1 LDRLCKPISGSLVG
15 AIMEPDSP
23 CGASSLLFAGFRLE
37 PDGSLFRG
45 KSVVH
50 LPPRELAALRLL
62 LANVGQIVTPSQLK
76 QALWG
81 DVHVTADS
89 VPKCLS
95 SLRARLQPEDCI
107 QTVYKRGYR
116 LMAEVRGAEPPD
128 GEAISKLSTPRL
140 AIPPF
145 VSGVGVPEHLGIAV
159 AEETIVRLS
168 NARSPYASI
177 LARDSVFTLA
187 ARGFTAQQIGE
198 ALHADLVLAG
208 TIRAI
213 SSQFMLRVEM
223 ICVADGVQIWVEDLL
238 VERTRIAELESDL
251 ADRLDFRLTNRPIAW
266 GNSRPRSAPSL
277 TIASRNNTHPSTPR
291 IAAPPPRSAPPL
303 HTLNGRTASG
313 RMEPVF
319 SISAAAD
326 SSANRVDK
334 RQSREAYEAF
344 LRGHQAWQSPE
355 RHRMQDGL
363 QQLTRAIELDPSLI
377 PARVDLIHLCLSQAF
392 YGYMTPQLAADL
404 ARRAAEQI
412 PDLPHRAPE
421 VLPALGWIHFQED
434 RNLEAASRD
443 FEMSAHLPHN
453 PSVTRARSLFAL
465 SNWHFD
471 EAIDLLRTAIQA
483 DPFSPSLHGRLSW
496 ALHLDGQTAESVEQ
510 VEKTLALYPEHVGVA
525 FYGAII
531 LAFNG
536 NPERGEKIARD
547 LASRHSYLDLASAAH
562 AYSLACAGREIEARA
577 ILERLQWLSR
587 ERFVLKSF
595 FPAVHVALGDYDS
608 ALVELDAANE
618 NRCPWFFQMLA
629 DPRLKPLHGRT
640 EFRRLQSILPRM
652 EAACEQRAL
661 EN

>member
-1 LDRLCKPISGSLVG
+1 
-15 AIMEPDSP
+15 MEPDSP

-251 ADRLDFRLTNRPIAW
+251 ADRLDFHRLGKLA
-266 GNSRPRSAPSL
+266 SAIRAQPDHRL
-277 TIASRNNTHPSTPR
+277 QEQHPSFD
-291 IAAPPPRSAPPL
+291 A
-303 HTLNGRTASG
+303 
-313 RMEPVF
+313 
-319 SISAAAD
+319 
-326 SSANRVDK
+326 
-334 RQSREAYEAF
+334 
-344 LRGHQAWQSPE
+344 
-355 RHRMQDGL
+355 QD
-363 QQLTRAIELDPSLI
+363 
-377 PARVDLIHLCLSQAF
+377 
-392 YGYMTPQLAADL
+392 
-404 ARRAAEQI
+404 RRAATEERPAI
-412 PDLPHRAPE
+412 AHVERANSVGANGACLLHIRRGGFFRQPGGQA
-421 VLPALGWIHFQED
+421 PK
-434 RNLEAASRD
+434 SR
-443 FEMSAHLPHN
+443 
-453 PSVTRARSLFAL
+453 SV
-465 SNWHFD
+465 
-471 EAIDLLRTAIQA
+471 
-483 DPFSPSLHGRLSW
+483 
-496 ALHLDGQTAESVEQ
+496 
-510 VEKTLALYPEHVGVA
+510 
-525 FYGAII
+525 
-531 LAFNG
+531 
-536 NPERGEKIARD
+536 
-547 LASRHSYLDLASAAH
+547 
-562 AYSLACAGREIEARA
+562 
-577 ILERLQWLSR
+577 
-587 ERFVLKSF
+587 
-595 FPAVHVALGDYDS
+595 
-608 ALVELDAANE
+608 
-618 NRCPWFFQMLA
+618 
-629 DPRLKPLHGRT
+629 
-640 EFRRLQSILPRM
+640 
-652 EAACEQRAL
+652 
-661 EN
+661 